1 MDKQKKWTGKRVLLL
16 IAELF
21 FLALFLVAAVR
32 LGKMAYDYYK
42 GDQLYQ
48 QASDAFL
55 KEESPSTDNNVIDL
69 GISVDFDALTKTNAD
84 AIGWILIP
92 DTAVNYPLMQT
103 ENNQYYLKHTY
114 NGTYSDFGSI
124 FLATE
129 CGSDFSDQH
138 SLIYGHNTKN
148 GSMFGSLKK
157 YKDKA
162 YLEAHPY
169 LYIIQKDQILEYKII
184 SAFTA
189 ETSDDIY
196 LLSFA
201 SDGDYFYWLQ
211 RMVALS
217 EVEAA
222 APKLSTDTKVLTLST
237 CTSRT
242 ETERFTV
249 NAVLNHVYSTVN
261 TAQ

>member
-1 MDKQKKWTGKRVLLL
+1 MDKQKKWTGKKVILL

-32 LGKMAYDYYK
+32 LGKMAYDYHK

-48 QASDAFL
+48 QASDSFL
-55 KEESPSTDNNVIDL
+55 KEESADANKSIDL
-69 GISVDFDALTKTNAD
+69 GISVDFDALTKANAD

-103 ENNQYYLKHTY
+103 DNNQYYLKHTY
-114 NGTYSDFGSI
+114 NRTYSDFGSI
-124 FLATE
+124 FLAAE
-129 CGSDFSDQH
+129 CGSDFTDQH

-157 YKDKA
+157 YKDKS

-169 LYIIQKDQILEYKII
+169 LYIIQKDQILEYKIV

-217 EVEAA
+217 EVETGTQE
-222 APKLSTDTKVLTLST
+222 LTTDTRVLTLST

-249 NAVLNHVYSTVN
+249 NAILNQVYSTVN

>member
-1 MDKQKKWTGKRVLLL
+1 MDKQKKWTGKKVILL

-32 LGKMAYDYYK
+32 LGMMAYDYHK

-48 QASDAFL
+48 QASDSFL
-55 KEESPSTDNNVIDL
+55 KEENSDSNASIDL

-103 ENNQYYLKHTY
+103 ENNEYYLKHTY
-114 NGTYSDFGSI
+114 NRTYSDFGSI
-124 FLATE
+124 FLAAE
-129 CGSDFSDQH
+129 CGSDFADQH

-157 YKDKA
+157 YKDKS

-169 LYIIQKDQILEYKII
+169 LYIIQKDQILEYKIV

-217 EVEAA
+217 EVEAETPA
-222 APKLSTDTKVLTLST
+222 LSADTRVLTLST

-249 NAVLNHVYSTVN
+249 NAILNQVYSTVN